1 MIRTELF
8 HLRPLPHCHQSDSA
22 SEEDTDTSSYF
33 LNLDPSSEPPLYFDQ
48 RKGDSPVVRCR
59 IVSR

>member
-33 LNLDPSSEPPLYFDQ
+33 LNLDPSSEPPLYLDQ
-48 RKGDSPVVRCR
+48 HKGDSLAVRRR
-59 IVSR
+59 ILAR